1 MEEIVCL
8 SKLEGCERIAYERRL
23 KIDIEQQISQ
33 IVLDSNFNLR
43 SSPGILYSC
52 FIHPRI
58 VSSGTL
64 RPSAILAIGNP
75 IS

>member
-33 IVLDSNFNLR
+33 IVLDS
-43 SSPGILYSC
+43 
-52 FIHPRI
+52 
-58 VSSGTL
+58 
-64 RPSAILAIGNP
+64 
-75 IS
+75 